1 MRCLEMLLEPVLY
14 TRACADGNYG
24 KSSGSKCKSGGHGSF
39 WRRGKRGDSFKL
51 YLSMVLFCV
60 VNRGGGDTRCYS
72 LLYVILSV
80 QMEDG
85 GYYYCT
91 VSDG

>member
-1 MRCLEMLLEPVLY
+1 MVITASPVDQNAKVGDTAAFGVEVKGGTPSNYTYQWYYSALL
-14 TRACADGNYG
+14 T
-24 KSSGSKCKSGGHGSF
+24 GGE
-39 WRRGKRGDSFKL
+39 
-51 YLSMVLFCV
+51 
-60 VNRGGGDTRCYS
+60 GDTRCYS

>member
-1 MRCLEMLLEPVLY
+1 MVITASPVDQNAKVGDTAAFGVEVKGGTPSNYTYQWYYSALL
-14 TRACADGNYG
+14 T
-24 KSSGSKCKSGGHGSF
+24 GGGE
-39 WRRGKRGDSFKL
+39 
-51 YLSMVLFCV
+51 
-60 VNRGGGDTRCYS
+60 GDTRCYS

>member
-24 KSSGSKCKSGGHGSF
+24 KPSGSKCKSGGHGSF

-51 YLSMVLFCV
+51 YLSMVLLGV
-60 VNRGGGDTRCYS
+60 VIRGGEEIRGALRS
-72 LLYVILSV
+72 AMSV
-80 QMEDG
+80 CQA
-85 GYYYCT
+85 
-91 VSDG
+91 

>member
-1 MRCLEMLLEPVLY
+1 MLLEPVLY

-39 WRRGKRGDSFKL
+39 WRRGKRGTPSNYTYQWYYSASL
-51 YLSMVLFCV
+51 TG
-60 VNRGGGDTRCYS
+60 GGGDTRCYS

>member
-1 MRCLEMLLEPVLY
+1 MVITASPVDQNAKVGDTAAFGVEVKGGTPSNYTYQWYYSALL
-14 TRACADGNYG
+14 TG
-24 KSSGSKCKSGGHGSF
+24 
-39 WRRGKRGDSFKL
+39 
-51 YLSMVLFCV
+51 
-60 VNRGGGDTRCYS
+60 GGGDTRCYS